1 VYTEKQSEALSQAVY
16 LADDSF
22 EAGRFDVTDF
32 AIDQAIRIV
41 KIPKTRQT
49 VNSVTVTQE
58 TSKQLEKAATNNENT
73 KTAHTSYEDK
83 KVLLVPERFK
93 DQEVIVVN
101 SHEYQKLLEDKKTFT
116 QLQGDYKTLQTLK
129 KNIDDEL
136 TKQTEYN
143 NQLIIKINSLKEEVA
158 NKNTLILKLYITIGG
173 LIFTMVAGIYLRI
186 KGIL

>member
-1 VYTEKQSEALSQAVY
+1 
-16 LADDSF
+16 
-22 EAGRFDVTDF
+22 
-32 AIDQAIRIV
+32 
-41 KIPKTRQT
+41 
-49 VNSVTVTQE
+49 
-58 TSKQLEKAATNNENT
+58 
-73 KTAHTSYEDK
+73 
-83 KVLLVPERFK
+83 VLLVPERFK